1 MDQQDQQ
8 ARTAEEV
15 STPPKPELSMS
26 LTQSIPNIKTNP
38 NLIAILAYLSIL
50 VFIPYFTASNN
61 PFVRFHVNQG
71 ITLLIFEI
79 ILYAISAIFGFMMS
93 GLLYMFID
101 LLQLFLLVLAIIGVI
116 NVVKN
121 RTNPLP
127 IIGHINILPL

>member
-1 MDQQDQQ
+1 MDQYDQQ
-8 ARTAEEV
+8 ARPEKV
-15 STPPKPELSMS
+15 SV
-26 LTQSIPNIKTNP
+26 PNIQTNS

-50 VFIPYFTASNN
+50 VFIPYFISSNN
-61 PFVRFHVNQG
+61 SFVRFHVSQG
-71 ITLLIFEI
+71 ITLFVFEI
-79 ILYAISAIFGFMMS
+79 LLYVISAIFGFMMS